1 MIRKKTKT
9 NSKKKKGVIYLF
21 NDILVIASRET
32 GLLGG
37 EKLKYQW
44 ALPLARTTIIDSKQI
59 YQGPQRKASIST
71 TSTNKN
77 PSSDVHPVKLI
88 QTQLGCNPEQ
98 VFQILHAPERTGDS
112 QLETLKSSR
121 DLLAIEDAPENLSIV
136 VVAANAENAKK
147 WIEKINDEQKTVLD
161 KDKAREEAIKKS
173 KQTSFNFL
181 MCISCGG
188 RPGKAY
194 IPPEQAKKEEKEE
207 DKEVEKEEEKQ
218 VEKQAEQEV
227 EKEVEKE
234 IEKEEVEKE
243 LNLET

>member
-44 ALPLARTTIIDSKQI
+44 ALPLARTTITDSKQI

-71 TSTNKN
+71 TSTNKT

-98 VFQILHAPERTGDS
+98 VFQIEHAPVRTGDS
-112 QLETLKSSR
+112 QLEALKSSR

-161 KDKAREEAIKKS
+161 KDKAREEAIKKVHG
-173 KQTSFNFL
+173 KN
-181 MCISCGG
+181 SCCL
-188 RPGKAY
+188 
-194 IPPEQAKKEEKEE
+194 IM
-207 DKEVEKEEEKQ
+207 
-218 VEKQAEQEV
+218 
-227 EKEVEKE
+227 
-234 IEKEEVEKE
+234 
-243 LNLET
+243 